1 MQKGSGGDDD
11 GRAVRMFDGGP
22 VLHDGTDVH
31 HVFPVLVDGAA
42 QQADERLVGHDLLG
56 DGVDEKAGVDERL
69 AGTFAL
75 DGALGEFHEGL
86 SARGLGANP
95 PLDLAHQKKSV
106 ADRGLTQGR
115 GQARP
120 HAGGQLGAGLVPVT
134 GPPNAH

>member
-56 DGVDEKAGVDERL
+56 DGALTRKPVSMSALLEPLRSMGKA
-69 AGTFAL
+69 
-75 DGALGEFHEGL
+75 
-86 SARGLGANP
+86 
-95 PLDLAHQKKSV
+95 K
-106 ADRGLTQGR
+106 
-115 GQARP
+115 GQVRFW
-120 HAGGQLGAGLVPVT
+120 LLFYILISSSILF
-134 GPPNAH
+134 